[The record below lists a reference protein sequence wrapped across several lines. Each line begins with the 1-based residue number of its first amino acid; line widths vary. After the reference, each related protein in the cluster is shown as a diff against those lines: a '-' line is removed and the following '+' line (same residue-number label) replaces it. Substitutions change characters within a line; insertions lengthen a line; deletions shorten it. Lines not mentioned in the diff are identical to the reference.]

1 MTTQRDKALRF
12 HALHRAGQILVL
24 PNAWDAASAR
34 VFELGGAR
42 AIATTSAGV
51 AAVLGYPDG
60 EHVSRELMIPVVER
74 IVATVDV
81 PVSVDA
87 EAGYGESVDDVRETV
102 RAVLAA
108 GAVGVNLEDG
118 LREPELLVER
128 IVAVREVAAAA
139 GVPLFVNARTD
150 VFLRRSGDPETHFA
164 EALRRLAAYQAAG
177 ADGLFA
183 PGLADSATIARL
195 VGAVARPLNILAFAG
210 VPSAPELERL
220 GVARVSVGSG
230 PMRATLG
237 LVRRIAEELLGRGT
251 YTSLLEGAPSHGE
264 VNAMFRTRT

>member
-12 HALHRAGQILVL
+12 SALHRAGAILVL

-34 VFELGGAR
+34 VLELAGAA

-51 AAVLGYPDG
+51 AGALGYPDG
-60 EHVSRELMIPVVER
+60 ERVPRDLMMALVER
-74 IVATVDV
+74 IVAAVDV

-87 EAGYGESVDDVRETV
+87 EAGYGADVGAVRETA

-118 LREPELLVER
+118 LHEPDWLVER
-128 IVAVREVAAAA
+128 IAAVRDVAEAA
-139 GVPLFVNARTD
+139 GVPLFINARTD
-150 VFLRRSGDPETHFA
+150 VFLRRAGDPAAQFDD
-164 EALRRLAAYQAAG
+164 ALRRLEAYQRAG

-183 PGLADSATIARL
+183 PGLADPPVIARL
-195 VGAVARPLNILAFAG
+195 VRAVARPLNILAFAG
-210 VPSAPELERL
+210 VPPVRELERL

-230 PMRATLG
+230 VMRATLG
-237 LVRRIAEELLGRGT
+237 LVRRISEELLGAGT
-251 YTSLLEGAPSHGE
+251 YGGMLEGAPSHAE
-264 VNAMFRTRT
+264 VNAMFRPTR